1 MPAPTVEPMAT
12 RIDWFDDPNAP
23 EPNSLIPAANV
34 IVADDDGRILMIRRT
49 DNGNYA
55 LPGGAMELGET
66 ISDTAVRE
74 ALEETGYHVEV
85 TGLSGIYS
93 NPGHLVEY
101 TSDGEVRQEFT
112 IVYTGRV
119 VGGDVRIN
127 DEASEVVW
135 VSHDQAADLPMT
147 SSVRERMAHFLDG
160 SLHLG

>member
-34 IVADDDGRILMIRRT
+34 IVADDEGRILMIRRT

-74 ALEETGYHVEV
+74 ALEETGYQVEI

-119 VGGDVRIN
+119 VGGEARIN

-135 VSHDQAADLPMT
+135 VSHAEAADLPT
-147 SSVRERMAHFLDG
+147 TRSVRERMAHFLEG